1 MLSQT
6 SIPEVKEDVIGYAL
20 HQRRAR
26 VGQFQ
31 DLGPPDLITLIKS
44 LPSSSSTTTATAS
57 ANDNGATSNINGQD
71 PTTIVTEL
79 HSHDKL
85 KGQIGT
91 FFYCMGI
98 DTSDPT
104 SITIFAKKITD
115 LFLDTPQIWFG
126 KKKHFHVSKISIS
139 SWNAFRKY
147 DVNIIVH
154 IPGTV
159 QTYIINSDGEQSQ
172 LPSVAEASSGR
183 NSQDLNVNMIW
194 AETFMSGIV
203 RDIMIMKDNRAD
215 GESQNLVETLIFN
228 PLTSGEL
235 EDVANNFIKLFPL
248 VYEKGVYLDAPTHVL
263 NPSLTNNYLVET
275 LVEIVRLTKSLEAC
289 RKMLKKLIEIH
300 PEAVIILIRVYFA
313 CDLEIDAVDLINEQL
328 NSPSSFL
335 ADDSKTSHIQLIFK
349 SELLSIQSEFL
360 LDVKRDYKLAK
371 EVAMEAVNCAPNEF
385 KTWYL
390 LTRIYIKL
398 NDMSNALLS
407 LNACPMSQVKEK
419 YVLRRIAPI
428 TSDENLHLPLP
439 LDASIEEISSLN
451 PMDVQLEQKSA
462 DPNLVNLSASSLKS
476 TFQLAYKL
484 LTEIVQ
490 ITGWEQLL
498 KYRSKIF
505 VMEDEYQ
512 GSTSSIDEAEVRGN
526 DISKMRS
533 KRLCERWLDNLFML
547 LYEDL
552 KTYTDWQSEQ
562 LYFDAQNSKYHKLT
576 VEWELFGLCAKRLGH
591 LPEAAKAFQI
601 GLSQRFSPVCAKN
614 LLQFYIDG
622 HKRIRRDSVSAN
634 SELTSSQILSSINDI
649 DSSIIDLVVKICCW
663 NHRWYIEFSIILIDA
678 LSVAVQDMGITKV
691 HNEIASRFS
700 DPVAQLIDD
709 NILNFLKNF
718 TNDTFDN

>member
-462 DPNLVNLSASSLKS
+462 DPNLVNLCVKFKVYFPTSL
-476 TFQLAYKL
+476 
-484 LTEIVQ
+484 
-490 ITGWEQLL
+490 
-498 KYRSKIF
+498 
-505 VMEDEYQ
+505 
-512 GSTSSIDEAEVRGN
+512 
-526 DISKMRS
+526 
-533 KRLCERWLDNLFML
+533 
-547 LYEDL
+547 
-552 KTYTDWQSEQ
+552 
-562 LYFDAQNSKYHKLT
+562 
-576 VEWELFGLCAKRLGH
+576 
-591 LPEAAKAFQI
+591 
-601 GLSQRFSPVCAKN
+601 
-614 LLQFYIDG
+614 
-622 HKRIRRDSVSAN
+622 
-634 SELTSSQILSSINDI
+634 
-649 DSSIIDLVVKICCW
+649 
-663 NHRWYIEFSIILIDA
+663 
-678 LSVAVQDMGITKV
+678 
-691 HNEIASRFS
+691 
-700 DPVAQLIDD
+700 
-709 NILNFLKNF
+709 
-718 TNDTFDN
+718 

>member
-6 SIPEVKEDVIGYAL
+6 SIPEVKEDVIGHAL

-235 EDVANNFIKLFPL
+235 EDVANNFIKP
-248 VYEKGVYLDAPTHVL
+248 VSYTH
-263 NPSLTNNYLVET
+263 
-275 LVEIVRLTKSLEAC
+275 
-289 RKMLKKLIEIH
+289 
-300 PEAVIILIRVYFA
+300 
-313 CDLEIDAVDLINEQL
+313 
-328 NSPSSFL
+328 
-335 ADDSKTSHIQLIFK
+335 
-349 SELLSIQSEFL
+349 
-360 LDVKRDYKLAK
+360 LDVYKRQL
-371 EVAMEAVNCAPNEF
+371 V
-385 KTWYL
+385 
-390 LTRIYIKL
+390 I
-398 NDMSNALLS
+398 S
-407 LNACPMSQVKEK
+407 L
-419 YVLRRIAPI
+419 
-428 TSDENLHLPLP
+428 
-439 LDASIEEISSLN
+439 
-451 PMDVQLEQKSA
+451 
-462 DPNLVNLSASSLKS
+462 
-476 TFQLAYKL
+476 
-484 LTEIVQ
+484 
-490 ITGWEQLL
+490 
-498 KYRSKIF
+498 
-505 VMEDEYQ
+505 
-512 GSTSSIDEAEVRGN
+512 
-526 DISKMRS
+526 DI
-533 KRLCERWLDNLFML
+533 
-547 LYEDL
+547 
-552 KTYTDWQSEQ
+552 Q
-562 LYFDAQNSKYHKLT
+562 
-576 VEWELFGLCAKRLGH
+576 
-591 LPEAAKAFQI
+591 
-601 GLSQRFSPVCAKN
+601 
-614 LLQFYIDG
+614 
-622 HKRIRRDSVSAN
+622 
-634 SELTSSQILSSINDI
+634 
-649 DSSIIDLVVKICCW
+649 
-663 NHRWYIEFSIILIDA
+663 
-678 LSVAVQDMGITKV
+678 
-691 HNEIASRFS
+691 
-700 DPVAQLIDD
+700 
-709 NILNFLKNF
+709 
-718 TNDTFDN
+718 